1 MDISGPG
8 RRAGHD
14 PATGPVDYAEPVS
27 LDARDRARGPRPVRR
42 LWGGRGRRRLR
53 IGCAAGSLLLAGS
66 LVVVLLLDRPG
77 AVSPQAAVSTLIQG
91 IADLDGPAIV
101 GVVAPDEVAD
111 ARRADGAYTR
121 LGARVLRVGE
131 EPPAEVDRVLAAAE
145 DQLAGSFSRQTLG
158 VLAAVDLDLAGLDL
172 AVERV
177 DDATARV
184 YLLDGTLGVRV
195 DPARLP
201 GGAVMDGSSGG
212 PAGYDMAL
220 AEGWE
225 RDGTQI
231 VAYLV
236 TVEVDG
242 RWFVS
247 LEASADDLLEAP

>member
-1 MDISGPG
+1 M
-8 RRAGHD
+8 
-14 PATGPVDYAEPVS
+14 VV
-27 LDARDRARGPRPVRR
+27 
-42 LWGGRGRRRLR
+42 
-53 IGCAAGSLLLAGS
+53 SLLLAGS
-66 LVVVLLLDRPG
+66 LVVVLLVDRPG
-77 AVSPQAAVSTLIQG
+77 AASPQSAVDTLVQG

-111 ARRADGAYTR
+111 ARRADTAYAR

-145 DQLAGSFSRQTLG
+145 AQLAGAFSRRALA
-158 VLAAVDLDLAGLDL
+158 VLAAVDLDLAGLEL
-172 AVERV
+172 VVEQV
-177 DDATARV
+177 TPTTARV
-184 YLLDGTLGVRV
+184 YLLDGTLEVRV
-195 DPARLP
+195 DPTRLP
-201 GGAVMDGSSGG
+201 AGSVVDSGSPAGSPAGGPTGPSGA

-225 RDGTQI
+225 RDGSPI

-247 LEASADDLLEAP
+247 LEASADDLLAAP